1 MIERVVV
8 VVRASFSSSSSSSTR
23 RSRTRRRV
31 GFARGA
37 REARGGGAAARRTTV
52 AMGRRGGKRAGDRY
66 VEHELGG
73 YAIEGVS
80 VGGQETSIIVPR
92 LGVAFD
98 SGRCPQRCVYAD
110 VMCLSHTH
118 MDHVG
123 GCGMYIAT
131 RGLLS
136 LEPPTVLLP
145 RERAG
150 AFATFIESLRALDD
164 SELRHE
170 AIGMV
175 PGERYKM
182 SKLFE
187 IAPFKTTHPVPSQ
200 GYIVYGTKQ
209 KLKARYAGLD
219 GKAIKQLRDEGEEVT
234 DKIEVPQVAF
244 TGDTTAAW
252 VDDPANADA
261 LRAKLLIMECTFI
274 DDSVSKEDAERFGH
288 THIDDIVARADKF
301 AENEAILLIH
311 FSARYKSEDVREAL
325 KAKLPK
331 ELYEKCTPMLVGYD

>member
-1 MIERVVV
+1 MVERVVV

-37 REARGGGAAARRTTV
+37 REARGGGEAARRTTV
-52 AMGRRGGKRAGDRY
+52 AMGRGGKRAGDRY
-66 VEHELGG
+66 VEHELAG

-80 VGGQETSIIVPR
+80 VGGQETSIVVPR

-274 DDSVSKEDAERFGH
+274 DDSVNKEDAERFGH